1 MFNFFISLDKDG
13 NYGIDRV
20 LNLYDLN
27 FLKYVYQFDVEE
39 SEVMLRNIK
48 IRVIVFKMMLNGEFV
63 VWLNIREGLV
73 KVGNVK
79 EKVVQSVFLVYSIF
93 ISVSVFIRGLIIVGC
108 EDGRIMLLQV
118 SDYFMDIKDRFVLL
132 VNNIIDRLVNF
143 FKDVY
148 KNLGFNKIIKRLNKE
163 FKVCIII
170 QVGDL
175 FCGRVFFY
183 F

>member
-108 EDGRIMLLQV
+108 EDGRIMLLEI
-118 SDYFMDIKDRFVLL
+118 YFV
-132 VNNIIDRLVNF
+132 
-143 FKDVY
+143 
-148 KNLGFNKIIKRLNKE
+148 
-163 FKVCIII
+163 
-170 QVGDL
+170 
-175 FCGRVFFY
+175 
-183 F
+183 